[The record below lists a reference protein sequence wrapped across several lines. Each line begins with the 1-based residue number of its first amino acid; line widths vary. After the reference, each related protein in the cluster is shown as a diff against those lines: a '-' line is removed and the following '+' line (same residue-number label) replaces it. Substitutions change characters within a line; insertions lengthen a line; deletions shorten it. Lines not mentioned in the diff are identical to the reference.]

1 MISGVAWKDMASS
14 SVGGMGPYVPRI
26 LLGKVDSEE
35 EREVR
40 NRSYRERCQ
49 EEQVQNALSV
59 VRMLRKEGIISAVV
73 AEELRG
79 RVHDEKGIFCALC
92 FFLSFFLSFFFPCCL
107 FYFLFF
113 HLVGD

>member
-1 MISGVAWKDMASS
+1 MISGVAWKDMTSS

-40 NRSYRERCQ
+40 SRSYRERYQ
-49 EEQVQNALSV
+49 EEQIQNALSV
-59 VRMLRKEGIISAVV
+59 VRVLRKEGIISALV

-79 RVHDEKGIFCALC
+79 RVHDEEGIFSLSL
-92 FFLSFFLSFFFPCCL
+92 FLPPSPSLL
-107 FYFLFF
+107 FVGR
-113 HLVGD
+113 LVGDRL